1 MKFWEQTD
9 PSAVPVRNKP
19 MPNNPITSWDTAF
32 PSLLP
37 RKDKVTSNSGCVLGY
52 GSTPQNGDTEQ
63 EGCDGGVESM
73 ERMFFGKDLSYLCVC
88 LSCSK
93 GWDEMGWDWLVGKG
107 GEGNE
112 KRKGRGRKG
121 EAKKEERKRKG
132 KRKGLNYW
140 VWGIHFRWGGES
152 C

>member
-9 PSAVPVRNKP
+9 PSAAPVRNKP
-19 MPNNPITSWDTAF
+19 MPNNPTTSWDTAF

-88 LSCSK
+88 LSPRDGMRWGGI
-93 GWDEMGWDWLVGKG
+93 GWLGKEGKEMGREREEEGKG
-107 GEGNE
+107 
-112 KRKGRGRKG
+112 KQRR
-121 EAKKEERKRKG
+121 RKG
-132 KRKGLNYW
+132 KGK
-140 VWGIHFRWGGES
+140 EKEKD
-152 C
+152 